1 MAWVRGVETRVMCE
15 NLNSQN
21 GRLLWGEVTEK
32 AVNEIGDKVV
42 RILNFKMKIF
52 ILFWNQRIAIKKY
65 WGWYWQYVDNSLL
78 KKKLLALPWR
88 IDWKVEGPIWQ
99 KEQRK
104 DLSNYVILWQ
114 WGLDKVGNSDI
125 RMWEQT
131 LDTSD
136 VRVRWCMVMDVY

>member
-78 KKKLLALPWR
+78 KKKIVSIAMENWL
-88 IDWKVEGPIWQ
+88 EGGGTHMAERAKKGSQ
-99 KEQRK
+99 Q
-104 DLSNYVILWQ
+104 LCNSMAM
-114 WGLDKVGNSDI
+114 GLG
-125 RMWEQT
+125 QGGQ
-131 LDTSD
+131 
-136 VRVRWCMVMDVY
+136 